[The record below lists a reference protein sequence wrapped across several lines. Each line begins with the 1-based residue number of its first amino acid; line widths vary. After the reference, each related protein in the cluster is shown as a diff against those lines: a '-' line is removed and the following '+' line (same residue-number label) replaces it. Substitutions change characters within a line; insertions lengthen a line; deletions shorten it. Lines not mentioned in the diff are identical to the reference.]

1 MLSWANWQGEEGVE
15 MGEVSMLV
23 GKERR
28 RMMGRK
34 EVRRLDMVWNYKR

>member
-1 MLSWANWQGEEGVE
+1 

-34 EVRRLDMVWNYKR
+34 EVRDGHGVEL